1 MITLK
6 VAELIMP
13 KFKHALLALMK
24 QEMGFDT
31 AFRIKSLIKKIEDKI
46 IEVEEVKF
54 SLIKKYC
61 QTDENG
67 NLIEAKDEAGK
78 VIKGSVVPLEE
89 TVDEFKAKFAEYL
102 STKIEFDV
110 PKINVEKLRDTRV
123 TIEDLHFL
131 EPFLDDKPNLT
142 LV

>member
-6 VAELIMP
+6 VAELITP
-13 KFKHALLALMK
+13 KFKYALLALVK

-31 AFRIKSLIKKIEDKI
+31 AFRIKALIKKIEEKI

-61 QTDENG
+61 QKDENG
-67 NLIEAKDEAGK
+67 NLIEAKDEDGK

-131 EPFLDDKPNLT
+131 EPFLEDKPNLT